1 MCYGENRL
9 FCCHVEMH
17 INFLFCLYYSE
28 NMSEISST
36 ALSQLDDPS
45 RSVQVQVLPP
55 QDRGTNI
62 GGTLV
67 HTVTPT
73 FQPSLSN
80 PSSLLSSVTGQT
92 ISPEVSAQI
101 TQLTGLR
108 LPADQQQKLL
118 LAAQLQQLTK
128 CSSGSLP
135 ANTSFLIQSAFPTGS
150 IAVVSSSSD
159 TAPTKV

>member
-1 MCYGENRL
+1 
-9 FCCHVEMH
+9 
-17 INFLFCLYYSE
+17 
-28 NMSEISST
+28 MSEISST
-36 ALSQLDDPS
+36 AVSQLDDHS
-45 RSVQVQVLPP
+45 RSAQVQIMPP
-55 QDRGTNI
+55 QDRGTDI
-62 GGTLV
+62 GGTVV

-73 FQPSLSN
+73 LQTPLTN

-128 CSSGSLP
+128 TSGSLS
-135 ANTSFLIQSAFPTGS
+135 ANASFVIQSAFPTGS